1 METLISLGYPGLFI
15 ASFLAATI
23 IPFSSEAILGAM
35 LLGPFD
41 AFWCIFWATLGN
53 WTGGLTSY
61 ALGWAGRNDKIERF
75 LRISPEKLAKADPH
89 LKRWGIWLALFCWLP
104 FVGDL
109 FAVALGFARTRIFY
123 TSLFMLT
130 GKALRYIAVYYIVY
144 AVK

>member
-1 METLISLGYPGLFI
+1 METLIYLGYPGLFI

-35 LLGPFD
+35 LLGPFNP
-41 AFWCIFWATLGN
+41 FWCLFWVTLGN
-53 WTGGLTSY
+53 WMGGLTSY
-61 ALGWAGRNDKIERF
+61 GLGWAGRSDKVERF
-75 LRISPEKLAKADPH
+75 LHISPEKIAKTEPY
-89 LKRWGIWLALFCWLP
+89 LKRWGIWLALLCWLP
-104 FVGDL
+104 FIGDL

-123 TSLFMLT
+123 TSLFMLI